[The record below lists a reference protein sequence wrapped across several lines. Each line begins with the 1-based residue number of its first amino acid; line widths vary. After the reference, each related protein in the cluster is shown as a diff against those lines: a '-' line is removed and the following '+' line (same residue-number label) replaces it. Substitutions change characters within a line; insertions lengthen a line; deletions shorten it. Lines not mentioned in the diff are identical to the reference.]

1 MYLIIYV
8 SPLKE
13 LGLALLLLPFHRSGV
28 GKLLPVG

>member
-13 LGLALLLLPFHRSGV
+13 LDLALLLPFHRSGV